1 MHFPHYFINTAWLNS
16 FNNTELLHARVLTR
30 CDMTSN
36 KSYLLHVNLIFC
48 FKGGFI
54 QMCSYQT
61 HSFSIEDIIS
71 SQNSDS
77 TRLCDVGT
85 IIESDRQWSSHD
97 PSPARCC
104 SRVQDRGEV
113 HFTIL
118 YYPSLPTCREIM
130 VHGKPCR
137 EIVSIMGEFHSSAD
151 NCSPSSSYDAL
162 CTAAIYIHK
171 FFLAECSLLACIKME
186 SFSKQNDI

>member
-1 MHFPHYFINTAWLNS
+1 MHFPHSFINTELLNS

-36 KSYLLHVNLIFC
+36 TSYLLHVNLIFC

-77 TRLCDVGT
+77 TRLCDVAT
-85 IIESDRQWSSHD
+85 TIESDRQWSSHD
-97 PSPARCC
+97 PSPAICC

-118 YYPSLPTCREIM
+118 YDPSLPTCREIM
-130 VHGKPCR
+130 VNGKPCGKLSASWVSFIQALI
-137 EIVSIMGEFHSSAD
+137 IVHLVQAMMH
-151 NCSPSSSYDAL
+151 YAL
-162 CTAAIYIHK
+162 LQFIYK
-171 FFLAECSLLACIKME
+171 
-186 SFSKQNDI
+186 SFSLQNVHF